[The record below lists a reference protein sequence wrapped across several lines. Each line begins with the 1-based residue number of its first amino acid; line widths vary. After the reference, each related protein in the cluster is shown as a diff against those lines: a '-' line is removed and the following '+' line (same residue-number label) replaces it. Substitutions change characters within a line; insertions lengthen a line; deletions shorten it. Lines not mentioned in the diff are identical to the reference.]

1 MRRAYSASVRRLT
14 SALLLAVVAL
24 PACDRRAA
32 SNDVAERILRVC
44 ADPNNMPFSHSDGG
58 GFENEL
64 ASMIAEELG
73 ARVEY
78 TWWAQRRGFVRNTL
92 GEHRCDIIMGLPTSM
107 ELALTTRPYYRS
119 TYVFITRRDA
129 PYRVT
134 SLDDSV
140 LRHARVGVQLIGD
153 DYANAPP
160 AHALAERGIVGNV
173 IGYTVYG
180 DYSQPSPASRIVDAV
195 VAGDVDVA
203 IVWGAMAGYFAKRA
217 SVPLDVVPVQPE
229 IDLPF
234 LPMVFDISLGVRR
247 EDLALRDEVEAVLEK
262 RRGDVERLLDRYDV
276 PRVSRTGTRGIAA
289 VTDDRRDRRD
299 RAP

>member
-1 MRRAYSASVRRLT
+1 MTKTSIAALRRLVP
-14 SALLLAVVAL
+14 ALLAACIVVAG
-24 PACDRRAA
+24 CDRRAA
-32 SNDVAERILRVC
+32 AGDVVQRVLRVC

-64 ASMIAEELG
+64 ASMIADDLG

-78 TWWAQRRGFVRNTL
+78 TWWAQRRGFVRSTL

-119 TYVFITRRDA
+119 TYVFITRRDS
-129 PYRVT
+129 PHRVT

-140 LRHARVGVQLIGD
+140 LRNVRVGVQLIGD
-153 DYANAPP
+153 DYANSPP

-180 DYSQPSPASRIVDAV
+180 DYSEPSPAARIVDAV
-195 VAGDVDVA
+195 AAGEVEVA

-217 SVPLDVVPVQPE
+217 RVPLDIVPVQPQ

-247 EDLALRDEVEAVLEK
+247 EDLALRDEVEAILEK
-262 RRGDVERLLDRYDV
+262 RRDDVERLLDRFDV
-276 PRVSRTGTRGIAA
+276 PRVARSRRVGIAT
-289 VTDDRRDRRD
+289 VGSHDGDG
-299 RAP
+299 APR